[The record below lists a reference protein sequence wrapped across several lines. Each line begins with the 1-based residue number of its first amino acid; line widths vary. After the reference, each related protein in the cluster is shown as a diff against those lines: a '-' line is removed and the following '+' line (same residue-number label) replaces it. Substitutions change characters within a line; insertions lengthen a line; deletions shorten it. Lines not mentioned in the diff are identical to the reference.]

1 MTVEFIILMLILTLT
16 IVKNIMLGPGIP
28 SRKAKSYI
36 RTQRICMK
44 NLRRDYIILKILYED
59 QLKRLRKL
67 EKQYETIEKRCS

>member
-28 SRKAKSYI
+28 SRKAMSYI